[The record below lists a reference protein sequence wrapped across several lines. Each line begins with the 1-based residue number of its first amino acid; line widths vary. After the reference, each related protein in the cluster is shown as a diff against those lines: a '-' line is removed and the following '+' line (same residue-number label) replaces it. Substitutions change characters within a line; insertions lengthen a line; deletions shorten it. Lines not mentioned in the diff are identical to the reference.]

1 MSMLKYIFGW
11 SDFRGVFDSKNQRA
25 LFRIL
30 GNPKT
35 IATSLEQVP
44 TEVLRNLWM
53 VRFESRAVNMNVMFD
68 LRTEDIVE
76 VAQELMNRYQVKEE
90 MIVQP
95 DTEETQHYYVLER
108 ASGNY

>member
-1 MSMLKYIFGW
+1 MSTLKHLFGW
-11 SDFRGVFDSKNQRA
+11 SDYRGAFDFRNRRA
-25 LFRIL
+25 LVKVL

-53 VRFESRAVNMNVMFD
+53 VRFESRAVNMNVMFE
-68 LRTEDIVE
+68 LRDEDIVE

-90 MIVQP
+90 MIVRP
-95 DTEETQHYYVLER
+95 DTEETRHYYVLER